1 MTGMITEIQRFSLND
16 GDGIRTT
23 VFFKGCNLRCA
34 WCHNPETF
42 DINPTLLRY
51 PEKCI
56 GCGHC
61 DDCPTGARTISGR
74 EVSVED
80 IMREVR
86 QDAAYYKNSDG
97 GVTFSGGEVMCQAEF
112 AREVALA
119 CKSEG
124 IRVGVETNLS
134 LDWEKMS
141 ELIDLCDLVMCD
153 LKIAD
158 SELHK
163 LWTKVGNEKIL
174 ENLGK
179 LAKSG
184 RRWILRTPLIPGATD
199 SDENIASIAKTAAK
213 LKPDSWELLNF
224 NPLGGA
230 KYKALGLKNRFEGA
244 EPLGKPRLEELKT
257 IAEGSGRKVIIA

>member
-1 MTGMITEIQRFSLND
+1 MTGIITEIQRFSLND

-23 VFFKGCNLRCA
+23 VFFKGCNMRCR

-42 DINPTLLRY
+42 EFSPTLLRY

-61 DDCPTGARTISGR
+61 GDCPTGARTISGR
-74 EVSVED
+74 EVTVED

-86 QDAAYYKNSDG
+86 QDAAYYRNSGG
-97 GVTFSGGEVMCQAEF
+97 GVTLSGGEVMCQAGF

-119 CKSEG
+119 CKAEE
-124 IRVGVETNLS
+124 IEVGVETNLS

-141 ELIDLCDLVMCD
+141 GLIDLCGLVMCD

-158 SELHK
+158 PELHK
-163 LWTKVGNEKIL
+163 RWTKVGNEKII
-174 ENLGK
+174 ENLEK
-179 LAKSG
+179 LSESG
-184 RRWILRTPLIPGATD
+184 RCWILRTPLIPGATD
-199 SDENIASIAKTAAK
+199 SDENIAAIAKIAAK
-213 LKPDSWELLNF
+213 LKPESWELLNF

-230 KYKALGLKNRFEGA
+230 KYNALGIKNHFEGRK
-244 EPLGKPRLEELKT
+244 PLGKSRLAELKSV
-257 IAEGSGRKVIIA
+257 AEGSGRKVVIA